1 MTKIDRLA
9 TVAAGI
15 RELEAEAFQEGI
27 TEGIVV
33 AKRIAQW
40 YQSNPQL
47 LEPFSEETLA
57 QWTNDAISELSKK
70 EIIRYGN

>member
-1 MTKIDRLA
+1 MTKLDRLA

-15 RELEAEAFQEGI
+15 RGLEAEAFQEGI
-27 TEGIVV
+27 IEGIVV

-47 LEPFSEETLA
+47 VKPFSEETLA
-57 QWTNDAISELSKK
+57 QWTNDAISELAKK
-70 EIIRYGN
+70 EIIFHKK